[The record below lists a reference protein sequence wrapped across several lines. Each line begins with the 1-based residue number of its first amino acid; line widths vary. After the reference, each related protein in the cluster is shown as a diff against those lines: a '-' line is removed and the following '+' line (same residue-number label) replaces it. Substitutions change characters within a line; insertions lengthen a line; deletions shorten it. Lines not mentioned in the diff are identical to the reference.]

1 MLVSLDS
8 LSLPTAFF
16 VSLAVS
22 ALSALLLLHPRVPL
36 SFVRF
41 HVGIMTLPVLVAL
54 LALVT
59 TDANTIIGPWRLDPL
74 AWLMALFVLTIGL
87 VVQRYSVRYL
97 LGDRSYRKYFALL
110 TLTSGAA
117 SVAWLSDDLRWL
129 LVCWGATLL
138 GLTLLIRLNREWQV
152 ARIAAAR
159 SGRLFALSWLALLL
173 AITWLTQVT
182 GHWQLS
188 LVLAKDGLAQL
199 GSWERTG
206 VNLLLVVAVVI
217 PAAQWPF
224 QRWLLESV
232 VAPTPISAVM
242 HAGLVNA
249 GGIMLTRF
257 APLFSGDLAQ
267 IFLLVLASISVLLGT
282 GIILVQVDYKRQLVA
297 STIAQMGFMLIQC
310 ALGAYL
316 AAIIHLVLHGLFKSA
331 LFLQA
336 GSAVS
341 RYKLTSRRTQPSS
354 FLWIIAGGALGLLVG
369 IGFWLT
375 APGEGYQLISALIL
389 GWSVSFAWTQLVAFG
404 DGRIGRIAGFSLL
417 AGMAIVFSIIHAAFY
432 GLLHETVQQGIQPPT
447 PVVILAMF
455 ILLFGSA
462 VGGWL
467 TRNRSSA
474 SFAVIYLWLVRLGEP
489 HRDSVES
496 HPKYLS
502 QYMSRGGNQ
511 Q

>member
-1 MLVSLDS
+1 MLVTLDS
-8 LSLPTAFF
+8 LSLPTVFF

-22 ALSALLLLHPRVPL
+22 ALSALLLLHPRIPL
-36 SFVRF
+36 SFVRI
-41 HVGIMTLPVLVAL
+41 HVGIITLPVLVAL
-54 LALVT
+54 MAIVT

-87 VVQRYSVRYL
+87 VVQRYSIRYL
-97 LGDRSYRKYFALL
+97 LGDRFYRKYFALL
-110 TLTSGAA
+110 TLTTGAA

-138 GLTLLIRLNREWQV
+138 GLTLLLRLNREWQA
-152 ARIAAAR
+152 ARILAAR
-159 SGRLFALSWLALLL
+159 SGRVFALSWLILLV
-173 AITWLTQVT
+173 AIIWLTQVT

-188 LVLAKDGLAQL
+188 YVLTKDGLAQF
-199 GSWERTG
+199 GSWERTAI
-206 VNLLLVVAVVI
+206 NLLLVVAMVI

-232 VAPTPISAVM
+232 VAPTPVSAVM

-257 APLFSGDLAQ
+257 APLFSGDVAQ
-267 IFLLVLASISVLLGT
+267 IVLLVLASISVLLGT

-297 STIAQMGFMLIQC
+297 STIAQMGFMLIQI

-316 AAIIHLVLHGLFKSA
+316 AAIIHLVLHGLFKAS

-336 GSAVS
+336 GSAV
-341 RYKLTSRRTQPSS
+341 RRDGLTSRTTQSSS

-375 APGEGYQLISALIL
+375 APEEGYQLISALIY
-389 GWSVSFAWTQLVAFG
+389 GWSVSFAWTQLVASG
-404 DGRIGRIAGFSLL
+404 DGRIGRLTGFSLL
-417 AGMAIVFSIIHAAFY
+417 ASMAIVFSIIQEAFD
-432 GLLHETVQQGIQPPT
+432 GLLDEAVQQGIQPPT
-447 PVVILAMF
+447 PVVILALF

-462 VGGWL
+462 LGGWL

-474 SFAVIYLWLVRLGEP
+474 SSAVIYLWLVRLGEP

-502 QYMSRGGNQ
+502 QYMSRGGHQ